1 MLSILED
8 ESSTIDLAEAK
19 QLRTELNEVK
29 EILDNGRTDYNTKTK
44 VMERLRLALKDL
56 DNLEVEGEFPKAEEE
71 LNTALEDLKITN
83 QRYGNNQT
91 VKALEQFQILAN
103 DAIKNKNLRAAK
115 ELASQISSFD
125 FAIVDQASG
134 VAMDISF
141 IKGFDDNFDSHNW
154 KNKSQARQLITQAK
168 QIIATN
174 PTRQKLR
181 PIIQDLFKL
190 LPEPERPKLSEKDDE
205 FLTR

>member
-1 MLSILED
+1 M
-8 ESSTIDLAEAK
+8 
-19 QLRTELNEVK
+19 
-29 EILDNGRTDYNTKTK
+29 
-44 VMERLRLALKDL
+44 
-56 DNLEVEGEFPKAEEE
+56 
-71 LNTALEDLKITN
+71 KITN
-83 QRYGNNQT
+83 QKYGNNQT
-91 VKALEQFQILAN
+91 TKALEQFQILAN
-103 DAIKNKNLRAAK
+103 DAIKNENIKTAK
-115 ELASQISSFD
+115 ELASQIRSFD
-125 FAIVDQASG
+125 FALFDQASG

-141 IKGFDDNFDSHNW
+141 IKSFDDNFDSHNW
-154 KNKSQARQLITQAK
+154 LNKSQAKQLIIQAK